1 MSGLTPGGKDC
12 FFLSSEEPGRGLPV
26 CCDVCFSRQPYP
38 SPQGTA
44 HLCAKEE
51 EVLSAWGWGMVHR
64 SMALYTQN
72 PAGKDTDSP
81 PVPPQ
86 HRESDFDL
94 CLPTFPSTVET
105 FTSPYEPS
113 AVLPARPRM
122 GQGSFSASSWVPVP
136 SAWAGRRR
144 QSCWQEGQIRRVS
157 VPVFP
162 FPASCLCPS

>member
-1 MSGLTPGGKDC
+1 M
-12 FFLSSEEPGRGLPV
+12 PV
-26 CCDVCFSRQPYP
+26 CCGVYFSGQPYP
-38 SPQGTA
+38 SPQRTA
-44 HLCAKEE
+44 HLCAKEEE
-51 EVLSAWGWGMVHR
+51 EVLSAWGWGQVACSTEVWPSISR
-64 SMALYTQN
+64 TQLERTLT
-72 PAGKDTDSP
+72 A

-86 HRESDFDL
+86 CMESDFDL

-105 FTSPYEPS
+105 LTRADEPS

-144 QSCWQEGQIRRVS
+144 QACWQEGQIRRVS
-157 VPVFP
+157 VPLFP